1 MSQDIFKHLN
11 DQFQTVFNAPSD
23 EENLGV
29 IKVYKGFPP
38 ESAEDPVNEDNLIG
52 EFVPSRLME
61 TDLEL
66 QQATTVSEFNEE
78 YIKWVAAEICKITE
92 LEIKKAMMR

>member
-29 IKVYKGFPP
+29 IKIYKGSSP

-66 QQATTVSEFNEE
+66 QQTTTFSEFDEKDIE
-78 YIKWVAAEICKITE
+78 RVAAEICKIAE
-92 LEIKKAMMR
+92 REVKKAMMR